1 MVFFCFHVV
10 SDGKTASEVDGNCGQ
25 TFCESY
31 TFIINFLE
39 NENLVLKF
47 SLQGHFSSF

>member
-1 MVFFCFHVV
+1 MCFCFHVV
-10 SDGKTASEVDGNCGQ
+10 SDGNTASEVDGNCGQ
-25 TFCESY
+25 TFWESY
-31 TFIINFLE
+31 TFINFLE